1 VTKIHEH
8 SVKRYHCYCFHLVVD
23 VVFMIKSGTG
33 DIIMIYTALGDS
45 ITFGENASSL
55 AQSYPRLI
63 VSALHSKSCRAQG
76 FVLAQPGWNSYDLL
90 DALIWRG
97 APVISHS
104 SVVSVWIGGVDL
116 ANTAL
121 AALRSKTAPEV
132 KHMIANYE
140 RNLSSIFTQIQAG
153 SCARIVCCTQYN
165 PFPKSP
171 LAVDAVSKLN
181 LLISEI
187 SNHFNVTVAPAHK
200 WFERKQAEL
209 IYGFQHGKIEDA
221 LGGFLPIH
229 PNNRGHQVIAAKLA
243 PYLFPNNPPLFT

>member
-1 VTKIHEH
+1 MKKMHEH
-8 SVKRYHCYCFHLVVD
+8 SVKRYHCHCFHLVVY

-45 ITFGENASSL
+45 ITYGENASSL
-55 AQSYPRLI
+55 AKSYPRLI
-63 VSALHSKSCRAQG
+63 VSALHSKSCRGQG

-97 APVISHS
+97 APVVSHS

-121 AALRSKTAPEV
+121 ASLRTNTTLEV
-132 KHMIANYE
+132 NQMISIYK
-140 RNLSSIFTQIQAG
+140 RNLSNIFARLQAG

-165 PFPKSP
+165 PFPNSS
-171 LAVDAVSKLN
+171 LSVEAISQLN

-187 SNHFNVTVAPAHK
+187 ASQFSVTVAPAHK
-200 WFERKQAEL
+200 WFEGKQAEL
-209 IYGFQHGKIEDA
+209 IYGFQNGKIEDA
-221 LGGFLPIH
+221 QSGFLPIH
-229 PNNRGHQVIAAKLA
+229 PNDRGHQVIAAKLA
-243 PYLFPNNPPLFT
+243 PFLFPNNPPLFT

>member
-1 VTKIHEH
+1 
-8 SVKRYHCYCFHLVVD
+8 
-23 VVFMIKSGTG
+23 
-33 DIIMIYTALGDS
+33 MIYTALGDS

-90 DALIWRG
+90 DALIWHG

-121 AALRSKTAPEV
+121 TSLRTNTALEV
-132 KHMIANYE
+132 KQMISIYK
-140 RNLSSIFTQIQAG
+140 RNLSNIFAQLQAG
-153 SCARIVCCTQYN
+153 SSARIVCCTQYN

-171 LAVDAVSKLN
+171 LAVDAVSQLN
-181 LLISEI
+181 FLISGI
-187 SNHFNVTVAPAHK
+187 SRQFNVTVAPAHK
-200 WFERKQAEL
+200 WFEGKQAEL
-209 IYGFQHGKIEDA
+209 IYGFQHGKIEDT

-243 PYLFPNNPPLFT
+243 PFLFPSSPPLFT